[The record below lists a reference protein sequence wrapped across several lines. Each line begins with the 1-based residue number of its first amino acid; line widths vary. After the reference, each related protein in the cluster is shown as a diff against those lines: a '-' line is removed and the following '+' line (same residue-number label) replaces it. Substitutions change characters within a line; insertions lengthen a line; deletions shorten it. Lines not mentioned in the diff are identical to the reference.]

1 MRTLALAALLFVA
14 EALAA
19 PGVLWLAPGK
29 SVTVFDAADPTV
41 RLVISAPPDAPLD
54 LAPLLE
60 LKADESVHSMATR
73 VQVRG
78 ASALA
83 PSGDGGVALA
93 PTSGRAAHG
102 PMLEGGVL
110 VRERGVWRLHASE
123 PAQPALRHAADNTPA
138 TRTLISKPGATT
150 AQAERDIRQC
160 RAYADA
166 ASAQFLR
173 SSAKVA
179 AYNNVMQA
187 CLRNFGYTIHS
198 PAA

>member
-1 MRTLALAALLFVA
+1 
-14 EALAA
+14 
-19 PGVLWLAPGK
+19 
-29 SVTVFDAADPTV
+29 
-41 RLVISAPPDAPLD
+41 
-54 LAPLLE
+54 
-60 LKADESVHSMATR
+60 
-73 VQVRG
+73 VRG

-83 PSGDGGVALA
+83 PSAEGGVALA
-93 PTSGRAAHG
+93 PISAPSPDG

-110 VRERGVWRLHASE
+110 VREHGAWRLHPSE
-123 PAQPALRHAADNTPA
+123 PARPALRHAADSAPA
-138 TRTLISKPGATT
+138 TRTLISRPGASA

-160 RAYADA
+160 RTYADA

-173 SSAKVA
+173 SAAKVA